1 MKVII
6 SPDSYKGTLS
16 AIEVADAMQAG
27 ILDVNQSIETIIL
40 PVADGGEGTLESLV
54 ASTDG
59 QYILQHVLDPLGR
72 EIEARYGVLGDN
84 ETCVI
89 EMAQASGIMLLK
101 DSEKNPEL
109 ASTYGTGQLIKAALD
124 KGFRKFIIGIG
135 GSATNDAGI
144 GMLNAL
150 GLQLKKEDGTLI
162 ADGVSALLD
171 LASIDTSQLDSR
183 LAEVKFIVA
192 CDVDNPLIG
201 ERGATT
207 IFGPQKGVKEHQMA
221 YFDSCLKQ
229 FADIVEQQFD
239 IRLHDYKGAGA
250 AGGMGG
256 ALIAFL
262 NGSFHA
268 GIDIVIDAVQLKKHL
283 EGAGFVMT
291 GEGKSD
297 RQTLH
302 GKAPLG
308 VAKAAKLAN
317 AQTVL
322 LSGAIDKNDKPE
334 LLEYFTVVES
344 LVDENIS
351 VQQAMQE
358 PYYFIR
364 MKTKKMLENYIQNGC
379 KFGAGDDVY

>member
-1 MKVII
+1 MKVVI

-16 AIEVADAMQAG
+16 AIEVANAMQAG
-27 ILDVNQSIETIIL
+27 ILDADPSIETVIL

-59 QYILQHVLDPLGR
+59 QYISQHVLDPLGR
-72 EIEARYGVLGDN
+72 EIEARYAVLGDN

-89 EMAQASGIMLLK
+89 EMAQASGIMLLQDK
-101 DSEKNPEL
+101 EKNPEL

-124 KGFRKFIIGIG
+124 EGFRKFIIGIG

-144 GMLNAL
+144 GMLKAL
-150 GLQLKKEDGTLI
+150 GLQLKKEDGTFI

-171 LASIDTSQLDSR
+171 LASIDVSQLDPR
-183 LAEVKFIVA
+183 LAEATFIIA

-201 ERGATT
+201 ERGATA
-207 IFGPQKGVKEHQMA
+207 IFGPQKGVKEHQIA

-229 FADIVEQQFD
+229 FADIVEKQFD

-262 NGSFHA
+262 NGTFNV
-268 GIDIVIDAVQLKKHL
+268 GIEIVMNAVQLKKHL

-297 RQTLH
+297 RQILH

-308 VAKAAKLAN
+308 VAKAATSAN
-317 AQTVL
+317 VQAIL
-322 LSGAIDKNDKPE
+322 LSGAIEENDKPE
-334 LLEYFTVVES
+334 LLKYFTVVES

-364 MKTKKMLENYIQNGC
+364 MKTKRIFESYVQMGK
-379 KFGAGDDVY
+379 D

>member
-1 MKVII
+1 MKVVI

-16 AIEVADAMQAG
+16 AIEVANAMQAG
-27 ILDVNQSIETIIL
+27 ILDVDQSIEAVIL

-54 ASTDG
+54 VSTNG
-59 QYILQHVLDPLGR
+59 RYISQYVLDPLGR
-72 EIEARYGVLGDN
+72 VTEAKYGVLDDN

-89 EMAQASGIMLLK
+89 EMAQASGIMLLQ
-101 DSEKNPEL
+101 DGDKNPEL
-109 ASTYGTGQLIKAALD
+109 ASTYGTGQLLKAALD
-124 KGFRKFIIGIG
+124 EGFRKFIIGIG
-135 GSATNDAGI
+135 GSATNDAGV
-144 GMLNAL
+144 GMLKAL
-150 GLQLKKEDGTLI
+150 GLQFKKEDGTLI
-162 ADGVSALLD
+162 SDGVSSLLD
-171 LASIDTSQLDSR
+171 LASIDVSQLDPR
-183 LAEVKFIVA
+183 IAEATFIIA

-201 ERGATT
+201 ESGATA
-207 IFGPQKGVKEHQMA
+207 IFGPQKGVKKHQIA
-221 YFDSCLKQ
+221 YFDSCIKQ
-229 FADIVEQQFD
+229 FADIVEKQFN

-250 AGGMGG
+250 AGGLGG

-268 GIDIVIDAVQLKKHL
+268 GIEIVIEAVQLKKHL
-283 EGAGFVMT
+283 EGAEFVIT

-308 VAKAAKLAN
+308 VAKAATLAN
-317 AQTVL
+317 VQAIL
-322 LSGAIDKNDKPE
+322 LSGAIDENDKLA
-334 LLEYFTVVES
+334 LLEHFTIVES

-364 MKTKKMLENYIQNGC
+364 VKTKRIFESYL
-379 KFGAGDDVY
+379 

>member
-1 MKVII
+1 MKVVI

-16 AIEVADAMQAG
+16 AIEVASAMQAG
-27 ILDVNQSIETIIL
+27 ILDVDQSIETILL

-54 ASTDG
+54 TSTNG
-59 QYILQHVLDPLGR
+59 HYMSHHVLDPLGR

-89 EMAQASGIMLLK
+89 EMAQASGIMLIQ
-101 DSEKNPEL
+101 DEEKNPEL

-135 GSATNDAGI
+135 GSATNDVGI
-144 GMLNAL
+144 GMLKAL

-171 LASIDTSQLDSR
+171 LTLIDTSQLDPR
-183 LAEVKFIVA
+183 LAEATFNIA

-201 ERGATT
+201 ERGATA
-207 IFGPQKGVKEHQMA
+207 IFGPQKGVKEHQIT

-229 FADIVEQQFD
+229 FADIVEMQIG

-268 GIDIVIDAVQLKKHL
+268 GIEIVMNAVQLKKHL
-283 EGAGFVMT
+283 EGAEFVMT
-291 GEGKSD
+291 GEGQSD

-302 GKAPLG
+302 GKAPIG
-308 VAKAAKLAN
+308 VAKTATLAN
-317 AQTVL
+317 VHAVL
-322 LSGAIDKNDKPE
+322 LSGTIEENDKPA
-334 LLEYFTVVES
+334 LLKYFTVVES

-351 VQQAMQE
+351 IQQAMQE

-364 MKTKKMLENYIQNGC
+364 MKTKEMFRNYIQNG
-379 KFGAGDDVY
+379 

>member
-1 MKVII
+1 MKVVI

-16 AIEVADAMQAG
+16 AIEVASAMQAG
-27 ILDVNQSIETIIL
+27 ILDVDPSIETVIL

-59 QYILQHVLDPLGR
+59 QYISQHVLDPLGR

-84 ETCVI
+84 ETCII
-89 EMAQASGIMLLK
+89 EMAQASGIMLLQDK
-101 DSEKNPEL
+101 EKNPER

-124 KGFRKFIIGIG
+124 EGFRKFIIGIG

-144 GMLNAL
+144 GMLKAL

-171 LASIDTSQLDSR
+171 LASIDVSQLDPR
-183 LAEVKFIVA
+183 LTEATFIIA

-201 ERGATT
+201 ERGATV
-207 IFGPQKGVKEHQMA
+207 IFGPQKGVKEHQIA

-229 FADIVEQQFD
+229 FADIVEKQIG

-256 ALIAFL
+256 ALITFL

-268 GIDIVIDAVQLKKHL
+268 GIEIVMNAVQLKKHL
-283 EGAGFVMT
+283 QGAGFVMT
-291 GEGKSD
+291 GEGQSD
-297 RQTLH
+297 LQTLH

-308 VAKAAKLAN
+308 VAKAATSAN
-317 AQTVL
+317 VQAIL
-322 LSGAIDKNDKPE
+322 LSGAIEENDKPE
-334 LLEYFTVVES
+334 LLKYFTVVES

-364 MKTKKMLENYIQNGC
+364 MKTKRIFESYLQMGKN
-379 KFGAGDDVY
+379 

>member
-16 AIEVADAMQAG
+16 AIEVANAMRAG
-27 ILDVNQSIETIIL
+27 IKDVDQSVETVIL
-40 PVADGGEGTLESLV
+40 PVADGGEGTLDSLV

-59 QYILQHVLDPLGR
+59 QFISEYVLDPLGR
-72 EIEARYGVLGDN
+72 EIKARYGVLGDN

-89 EMAQASGIMLLK
+89 EMAQASGIMLLQ

-144 GMLNAL
+144 GMLKAL

-162 ADGVSALLD
+162 ANGVSALLD
-171 LASIDTSQLDSR
+171 LAAIDVSQFDAR
-183 LAEVKFIVA
+183 LNEAQFVIA

-201 ERGATT
+201 EQGATA
-207 IFGPQKGVKEHQMA
+207 IFGPQKGVKEHQIA

-229 FADIVEQQFD
+229 FADIVEKQFD

-250 AGGMGG
+250 AGGMGA
-256 ALIAFL
+256 ALLAFL

-268 GIDIVIDAVQLKKHL
+268 GIDIVIEAVQLKRHL
-283 EGAGFVMT
+283 EGAGFIIT

-308 VAKAAKLAN
+308 IAKAAKLAN
-317 AQTVL
+317 VQTFL
-322 LSGAIDKNDKPE
+322 LSGAIDENDKPE
-334 LLEYFTVVES
+334 LLKYFTVVES

-364 MKTKKMLENYIQNGC
+364 MKTKKMFENYIQNGP
-379 KFGAGDDVY
+379 KDDIC

>member
-1 MKVII
+1 MKVVI

-16 AIEVADAMQAG
+16 AIEVANAMQAG
-27 ILDVNQSIETIIL
+27 ILDVDQSIETVIL

-54 ASTDG
+54 ASTNG
-59 QYILQHVLDPLGR
+59 RYISQYVLDPLGR
-72 EIEARYGVLGDN
+72 VIKAKYGVLGDN

-89 EMAQASGIMLLK
+89 EMAQASGIMLLQ
-101 DSEKNPEL
+101 DGEKNPEL

-124 KGFRKFIIGIG
+124 EGFRKFIIGIG
-135 GSATNDAGI
+135 GSATNDAGV
-144 GMLNAL
+144 GMLKAL
-150 GLQLKKEDGTLI
+150 GLQFNKEDGTLI
-162 ADGVSALLD
+162 SDGVSSLLD
-171 LASIDTSQLDSR
+171 LASIDVSQLDSR
-183 LAEVKFIVA
+183 IAEATFIIA

-201 ERGATT
+201 ESGATA
-207 IFGPQKGVKEHQMA
+207 IFGPQKGVKKHQIA
-221 YFDSCLKQ
+221 YFDSCIKQ
-229 FADIVEQQFD
+229 FADIVEKQFN

-250 AGGMGG
+250 AGGLGG

-268 GIDIVIDAVQLKKHL
+268 GIEIVIEAVQLKKHL
-283 EGAGFVMT
+283 EGAEFVIT

-308 VAKAAKLAN
+308 VAKAATLAN
-317 AQTVL
+317 VQAVL
-322 LSGAIDKNDKPE
+322 LSGAIDESDKLA
-334 LLEYFTVVES
+334 LLEHFTVVES

-364 MKTKKMLENYIQNGC
+364 VKTKRVFEFYLQMGK
-379 KFGAGDDVY
+379 D

>member
-1 MKVII
+1 MKVVI

-16 AIEVADAMQAG
+16 AIEVANAMQAG
-27 ILDVNQSIETIIL
+27 ILDVDQSIETVIL

-54 ASTDG
+54 VSTNG
-59 QYILQHVLDPLGR
+59 RYISQYVLDPLGR
-72 EIEARYGVLGDN
+72 VIEAKYGVLGDN

-89 EMAQASGIMLLK
+89 EMAQASGIMLLQ
-101 DSEKNPEL
+101 DGDKNPEL

-124 KGFRKFIIGIG
+124 EGFRKFIIGIG
-135 GSATNDAGI
+135 GSATNDAGV
-144 GMLNAL
+144 GMLKAL
-150 GLQLKKEDGTLI
+150 GLKFKKEDGTLI
-162 ADGVSALLD
+162 SDGVSSLLD
-171 LASIDTSQLDSR
+171 LASIDVSQLDPR
-183 LAEVKFIVA
+183 IAEATFIIA

-201 ERGATT
+201 ESGATA
-207 IFGPQKGVKEHQMA
+207 IFGPQKGVKKHQIS
-221 YFDSCLKQ
+221 YFDSCIKQ
-229 FADIVEQQFD
+229 FADIVENQFN

-268 GIDIVIDAVQLKKHL
+268 GIEIVIEAVQLKKHL
-283 EGAGFVMT
+283 EGAEFVFT

-308 VAKAAKLAN
+308 VAKAATLAN
-317 AQTVL
+317 IQAVL
-322 LSGAIDKNDKPE
+322 LSGAIDENDKPA
-334 LLEYFTVVES
+334 LLEHFTVVES

-364 MKTKKMLENYIQNGC
+364 VKTKRIFESYLQMGK
-379 KFGAGDDVY
+379 D

>member
-1 MKVII
+1 MKVVI

-16 AIEVADAMQAG
+16 AFKVAKAMQAG
-27 ILDVNQSIETIIL
+27 ILAVDPAIDTIIL

-54 ASTDG
+54 TSTNG
-59 QYILQHVLDPLGR
+59 RYISHHVLDPLGR
-72 EIEARYGVLGDN
+72 VIEAKYGVLGDN

-89 EMAQASGIMLLK
+89 EMAQASGIMLLQEK
-101 DSEKNPEL
+101 EKNPEL

-144 GMLNAL
+144 GMLKAL

-171 LASIDTSQLDSR
+171 LASIDVSQLDPR
-183 LAEVKFIVA
+183 LAEATFIIA

-201 ERGATT
+201 ERGATA
-207 IFGPQKGVKEHQMA
+207 IFGPQKGVKEHQIA

-229 FADIVEQQFD
+229 FADIVEKQIG

-256 ALIAFL
+256 AFIAFL
-262 NGSFHA
+262 NGSFNA
-268 GIDIVIDAVQLKKHL
+268 GIDIVMNAVQLKRHL
-283 EGAGFVMT
+283 EGAEFVMT
-291 GEGKSD
+291 GEGQSD

-308 VAKAAKLAN
+308 VAKAAASAN
-317 AQTVL
+317 VQAIL
-322 LSGAIDKNDKPE
+322 LSGAIEENDKPA
-334 LLEYFTVVES
+334 LLKYFTVVES

-364 MKTKKMLENYIQNGC
+364 IKAQRIFESYGWYN
-379 KFGAGDDVY
+379 DR

>member
-1 MKVII
+1 MKVVI

-16 AIEVADAMQAG
+16 AIEVASAMQAG
-27 ILDVNQSIETIIL
+27 ILDVDPSIETVIL
-40 PVADGGEGTLESLV
+40 PVADGGEGTLEVLV
-54 ASTDG
+54 TSTEG
-59 QYILQHVLDPLGR
+59 QYFSHRVLDPLGR
-72 EIEARYGVLGDN
+72 EIKARYGVLGDN

-89 EMAQASGIMLLK
+89 EMAQASGIMLLQ
-101 DSEKNPEL
+101 DEEKNPEL
-109 ASTYGTGQLIKAALD
+109 ASTYGMGQLIEAALD

-135 GSATNDAGI
+135 GSATNDAGM
-144 GMLNAL
+144 GMLKAL

-162 ADGVSALLD
+162 ADGISTLLD
-171 LASIDTSQLDSR
+171 LASIDISQLDPR
-183 LAEVKFIVA
+183 LAEATFIIA

-201 ERGATT
+201 ERGATA
-207 IFGPQKGVKEHQMA
+207 IFGPQKGVKEHQIA

-229 FADIVEQQFD
+229 FADIVEKYVG

-268 GIDIVIDAVQLKKHL
+268 GIEIVMNAVQLKKHL
-283 EGAGFVMT
+283 EGAEFVMT

-308 VAKAAKLAN
+308 VAKDATLSSVN
-317 AQTVL
+317 AVL
-322 LSGAIDKNDKPE
+322 LSGSIDENDKPA
-334 LLEYFTVVES
+334 LLEHFTVVES
-344 LVDENIS
+344 LVDETIS
-351 VQQAMQE
+351 VSQAMQE

-364 MKTKKMLENYIQNGC
+364 MKTKKMVEQYIQNGY
-379 KFGAGDDVY
+379 KFC

>member
-1 MKVII
+1 MKVVI

-16 AIEVADAMQAG
+16 AIEVANAMQAG
-27 ILDVNQSIETIIL
+27 ILDVDQSIETVIL

-54 ASTDG
+54 ASTNG
-59 QYILQHVLDPLGR
+59 RYISRYVLDPLGR
-72 EIEARYGVLGDN
+72 VIKAKYGVLGDN

-89 EMAQASGIMLLK
+89 EMAQASGIMLLQ
-101 DSEKNPEL
+101 DGEKNPEL

-124 KGFRKFIIGIG
+124 EGFRKFIIGIG
-135 GSATNDAGI
+135 GSATNDAGV
-144 GMLNAL
+144 GMLKAL
-150 GLQLKKEDGTLI
+150 GLQFKKEDGTLI
-162 ADGVSALLD
+162 SDRVSSLLD
-171 LASIDTSQLDSR
+171 LASIDVSQLDSR
-183 LAEVKFIVA
+183 LAEAKFIIA

-201 ERGATT
+201 ESGATA
-207 IFGPQKGVKEHQMA
+207 IFGPQKGVKEHQIA
-221 YFDSCLKQ
+221 YFDSCLKK
-229 FADIVEQQFD
+229 FANIVEKQFN

-262 NGSFHA
+262 NGSFNA
-268 GIDIVIDAVQLKKHL
+268 GIEIVIEAIQLKKHL
-283 EGAGFVMT
+283 EGAEFVIT

-308 VAKAAKLAN
+308 VAKAATLAN
-317 AQTVL
+317 VQAVL
-322 LSGAIDKNDKPE
+322 LSGAIDESDKLA
-334 LLEYFTVVES
+334 LLEHFTVVES

-351 VQQAMQE
+351 VQQAMLE

-364 MKTKKMLENYIQNGC
+364 VQTKRIFESYLQMGK
-379 KFGAGDDVY
+379 D

>member
-1 MKVII
+1 MKVVI

-16 AIEVADAMQAG
+16 AIEVASAMQAG
-27 ILDVNQSIETIIL
+27 ILEVNQSIETVIL

-54 ASTDG
+54 VSTNG
-59 QYILQHVLDPLGR
+59 RYISQYVLDPLGR
-72 EIEARYGVLGDN
+72 VTEAKYGVLDDN

-89 EMAQASGIMLLK
+89 EMAQASGIMLLQ
-101 DSEKNPEL
+101 DGDKNPEL

-124 KGFRKFIIGIG
+124 EGFRKFIIGIG
-135 GSATNDAGI
+135 GSATNDAGV
-144 GMLNAL
+144 GMLKAL
-150 GLQLKKEDGTLI
+150 GLQFKKEDDTLI
-162 ADGVSALLD
+162 SDGVSSLLD
-171 LASIDTSQLDSR
+171 LASIDVSQLDPR
-183 LAEVKFIVA
+183 IAEATFIIA

-201 ERGATT
+201 ECGATA
-207 IFGPQKGVKEHQMA
+207 IFGPQKGVKKHQIA
-221 YFDSCLKQ
+221 YFDSCIKQ
-229 FADIVEQQFD
+229 FADIVEKQFN

-250 AGGMGG
+250 AGGLGG

-268 GIDIVIDAVQLKKHL
+268 GIEIVIEAVQLKKHL
-283 EGAGFVMT
+283 EGAEFVIT

-308 VAKAAKLAN
+308 VAKAATLAN
-317 AQTVL
+317 VQAVL
-322 LSGAIDKNDKPE
+322 LSGVIDETDKLA
-334 LLEYFTVVES
+334 LLEHFTVVES

-364 MKTKKMLENYIQNGC
+364 VKTKRVFESYLQMGK
-379 KFGAGDDVY
+379 D

>member
-1 MKVII
+1 MKVVI

-16 AIEVADAMQAG
+16 AIEVANAMQAG
-27 ILDVNQSIETIIL
+27 ILDVDPSIETVIL

-54 ASTDG
+54 ASTNG
-59 QYILQHVLDPLGR
+59 RYISHYVLDPIGR
-72 EIEARYGVLGDN
+72 VIEAKYGVLGDN

-89 EMAQASGIMLLK
+89 EMAQASGIMLLQ
-101 DSEKNPEL
+101 DGEKNPEL

-124 KGFRKFIIGIG
+124 EGFRKFIIGIG

-144 GMLNAL
+144 GMLKAL
-150 GLQLKKEDGTLI
+150 GLQFKKEDGTLI
-162 ADGVSALLD
+162 SDGVSSLLD
-171 LASIDTSQLDSR
+171 LASIDVSQLDPR
-183 LAEVKFIVA
+183 IAEATFIIA

-201 ERGATT
+201 ESGATA
-207 IFGPQKGVKEHQMA
+207 IFGPQKGVKKHQIA
-221 YFDSCLKQ
+221 FFDSCIKQ
-229 FADIVEQQFD
+229 FADIVEKQFN

-250 AGGMGG
+250 AGGLGG

-268 GIDIVIDAVQLKKHL
+268 GIEIVIEAVQLKKHL
-283 EGAGFVMT
+283 EGAEFVIT

-308 VAKAAKLAN
+308 VTKAATIAN
-317 AQTVL
+317 VQAVL
-322 LSGAIDKNDKPE
+322 LSGAIDENDKPA
-334 LLEYFTVVES
+334 LLEHFTAVES

-364 MKTKKMLENYIQNGC
+364 VKTKMIFESYLQMGK
-379 KFGAGDDVY
+379 D

>member
-1 MKVII
+1 MKVVI

-16 AIEVADAMQAG
+16 AIEVANTMQAG
-27 ILDVNQSIETIIL
+27 ILEVNQSIETVIL

-54 ASTDG
+54 VSTNG
-59 QYILQHVLDPLGR
+59 RYISQYVLDPLGR
-72 EIEARYGVLGDN
+72 VIEAKYGVLNDN

-89 EMAQASGIMLLK
+89 EMAQASGIMLLQ
-101 DSEKNPEL
+101 DGDKNPEL

-124 KGFRKFIIGIG
+124 EGFRKFIIGIG
-135 GSATNDAGI
+135 GSATNDAGV
-144 GMLNAL
+144 GMLKAL
-150 GLQLKKEDGTLI
+150 GLQFKKEDGTLI
-162 ADGVSALLD
+162 SDGVSSLLD
-171 LASIDTSQLDSR
+171 LASIDVSR
-183 LAEVKFIVA
+183 LDPRIAEATFIIA

-201 ERGATT
+201 ESGATA
-207 IFGPQKGVKEHQMA
+207 IFGPQKGVKKLQIA
-221 YFDSCLKQ
+221 YFDSCIKQ
-229 FADIVEQQFD
+229 FADIVEKQFN

-250 AGGMGG
+250 AGGLGG

-268 GIDIVIDAVQLKKHL
+268 GIEIVIEAVQLKKHL
-283 EGAGFVMT
+283 EGAEFVIT

-308 VAKAAKLAN
+308 VAKAATLAN
-317 AQTVL
+317 VQAIL
-322 LSGAIDKNDKPE
+322 LSGVIDENDKPA
-334 LLEYFTVVES
+334 LLEHFTVVES

-364 MKTKKMLENYIQNGC
+364 VKTKRIFEFYLQMGK
-379 KFGAGDDVY
+379 D

>member
-1 MKVII
+1 MKVVI

-16 AIEVADAMQAG
+16 AIEVANAMQAG
-27 ILDVNQSIETIIL
+27 ILDVDQSIETVIL

-54 ASTDG
+54 VSTNG
-59 QYILQHVLDPLGR
+59 RYISQYVLDPLGR
-72 EIEARYGVLGDN
+72 VIEAKYGVLGDN

-89 EMAQASGIMLLK
+89 EMAQTSGIMLLRDK
-101 DSEKNPEL
+101 EKNPEL

-124 KGFRKFIIGIG
+124 EGFRKFIIGIG
-135 GSATNDAGI
+135 GSATNDAGV

-150 GLQLKKEDGTLI
+150 GLLFKKEDGTLI
-162 ADGVSALLD
+162 SDGVSSLLD
-171 LASIDTSQLDSR
+171 LASIDVSQLDPR
-183 LAEVKFIVA
+183 IAEATFIIA

-201 ERGATT
+201 ESGATA
-207 IFGPQKGVKEHQMA
+207 IFGPQKGVKKHQIA
-221 YFDSCLKQ
+221 YFDSCIKQ
-229 FADIVEQQFD
+229 FADIVEKQFN

-268 GIDIVIDAVQLKKHL
+268 GIEIVIEAVQLKKHL
-283 EGAGFVMT
+283 EGAEFVIT

-308 VAKAAKLAN
+308 VAKAATLAN
-317 AQTVL
+317 VQAVL
-322 LSGAIDKNDKPE
+322 LSGAIDENGKPA
-334 LLEYFTVVES
+334 LLEHFTVVES

-364 MKTKKMLENYIQNGC
+364 VKTKRIFESYLKMG
-379 KFGAGDDVY
+379 KD

>member
-1 MKVII
+1 MKVVI

-16 AIEVADAMQAG
+16 AIEVANAMQAG
-27 ILDVNQSIETIIL
+27 ILDADPSIETVIL

-59 QYILQHVLDPLGR
+59 QYISQHVLDPLGR

-84 ETCVI
+84 DTCVI
-89 EMAQASGIMLLK
+89 EMAQASGIMLLQ
-101 DSEKNPEL
+101 EKEKYPEL

-124 KGFRKFIIGIG
+124 EGFRKFIIGIG

-144 GMLNAL
+144 GMLKAL

-162 ADGVSALLD
+162 ADRVSALLD
-171 LASIDTSQLDSR
+171 LASIDVSQLDPR
-183 LAEVKFIVA
+183 LAEATFIIA

-201 ERGATT
+201 ECGATA
-207 IFGPQKGVKEHQMA
+207 IFGPQKGVKEHQIA

-229 FADIVEQQFD
+229 FADIVEKQIG

-262 NGSFHA
+262 NSSFNA
-268 GIDIVIDAVQLKKHL
+268 GIEIVMNAVQLKKHL
-283 EGAGFVMT
+283 EGAEFVMT
-291 GEGKSD
+291 GEGQSD

-308 VAKAAKLAN
+308 VARAATVAN
-317 AQTVL
+317 VHAVL
-322 LSGAIDKNDKPE
+322 LSGTIDENDKPK

-351 VQQAMQE
+351 IQQAMQE

-364 MKTKKMLENYIQNGC
+364 MKTKRIFESYVQMEK
-379 KFGAGDDVY
+379 D

>member
-1 MKVII
+1 MKVVI

-16 AIEVADAMQAG
+16 AIEVANAMRAG
-27 ILDVNQSIETIIL
+27 ILDVDQSIETVIL

-59 QYILQHVLDPLGR
+59 QYISQHVLDPLGR

-89 EMAQASGIMLLK
+89 EMAQASGIMLLQDK
-101 DSEKNPEL
+101 EKNPEL
-109 ASTYGTGQLIKAALD
+109 ASTYGTGQLIKAALNE
-124 KGFRKFIIGIG
+124 GFRKFIIGIG

-144 GMLNAL
+144 GMLKAL
-150 GLQLKKEDGTLI
+150 GLQLKKEDGTVI

-171 LASIDTSQLDSR
+171 LASIDVSQLDPR
-183 LAEVKFIVA
+183 LAKAKFIIA

-201 ERGATT
+201 ERGATA
-207 IFGPQKGVKEHQMA
+207 IFGPQKGVKEHQIA

-229 FADIVEQQFD
+229 FADIVEKQFN
-239 IRLHDYKGAGA
+239 IRLHDLKGAGA

-268 GIDIVIDAVQLKKHL
+268 GIEIVINVVQLQKHL
-283 EGAGFVMT
+283 EGAEFIIT

-308 VAKAAKLAN
+308 VAKAATLAN
-317 AQTVL
+317 VHTVL
-322 LSGAIDKNDKPE
+322 LSGAIDENDKPE
-334 LLEYFTVVES
+334 LLKYFTVVES

-358 PYYFIR
+358 PYYYIR
-364 MKTKKMLENYIQNGC
+364 MKTKRIFEFWVQMGKN
-379 KFGAGDDVY
+379 

>member
-1 MKVII
+1 MKVVI

-16 AIEVADAMQAG
+16 AIEVANAMQAG
-27 ILDVNQSIETIIL
+27 ILEVNQLIETVIL

-54 ASTDG
+54 VSTNG
-59 QYILQHVLDPLGR
+59 RYISQYVLDPLGR
-72 EIEARYGVLGDN
+72 VIEAKYGVLDDN

-89 EMAQASGIMLLK
+89 EMAQASGIMLLQ
-101 DSEKNPEL
+101 DGDKNPEL

-124 KGFRKFIIGIG
+124 EGFRKFIIGIG
-135 GSATNDAGI
+135 GSATNDAGV
-144 GMLNAL
+144 GMLKAL
-150 GLQLKKEDGTLI
+150 GLQFKKEDGTLI
-162 ADGVSALLD
+162 SDGVSSLLD
-171 LASIDTSQLDSR
+171 LASIDVSR
-183 LAEVKFIVA
+183 LDPRIAEATFIIA

-201 ERGATT
+201 ESGATA
-207 IFGPQKGVKEHQMA
+207 IFGPQKGVKKHQIA
-221 YFDSCLKQ
+221 YFDSCIKQ
-229 FADIVEQQFD
+229 FADIVEKQFN

-250 AGGMGG
+250 AGGLGG

-268 GIDIVIDAVQLKKHL
+268 GIEIVIEAVQLKKHL
-283 EGAGFVMT
+283 EGAEFVIT

-308 VAKAAKLAN
+308 VAKAATLAN
-317 AQTVL
+317 VQAIL
-322 LSGAIDKNDKPE
+322 LSGVIDENDKPA
-334 LLEYFTVVES
+334 LLEHFTVVES

-358 PYYFIR
+358 PYYFVR
-364 MKTKKMLENYIQNGC
+364 VKTKRIFEFYLQMGK
-379 KFGAGDDVY
+379 D